1 MFELPE
7 ASTRPIEYTSVPA
20 TADDVGVI
28 HMAGPDVKEADIQY
42 VLDALRNGW
51 YGKDA
56 YRYVE
61 AFERDF
67 ADYHSRAYALMTPNC
82 TTAIH
87 LVLEALGIE
96 PGDDV
101 LVPESTWVGS
111 SAGIRHGGAR
121 EVFMDVEESTWCS
134 SARTLEAAR
143 TDRTRAAIVVDLY
156 GSMPEWNEIEEW
168 SASHGIP
175 VIEDAA
181 EALGGEFDGRRAG
194 NFGIASVFSF
204 HRTKTLTTGEGG
216 ILLTDDQR
224 LFERCRFLRDHGREP
239 GSYFNTEVAFKYM
252 PSNLMAS
259 LAYGQLQ
266 RIDELTG
273 AKHHVFHLFRDL
285 LADLPEVCL
294 NPEPEGTVNGAWAT
308 GVVFTAESGLTGA
321 AAMAFLAER
330 GVPSRPFFYPLSSLP
345 AYADVD
351 TGGPDKNPIAYD
363 LYERGMHLPCAL
375 DMTDPQVEYIA
386 SVVRKYVESS
396 R

>member
-1 MFELPE
+1 MSE
-7 ASTRPIEYTSVPA
+7 ASTRPVEYTSVTTMA
-20 TADDVGVI
+20 EEVGVI
-28 HMAGPDVKEADIQY
+28 HMAGPHVTEADIEY

-67 ADYHSRAYALMTPNC
+67 ACYHDRAYALMTPNC

-87 LVLEALGIE
+87 LVLEALGVQL
-96 PGDDV
+96 GDDV

-111 SAGIRHGGAR
+111 SAGIRHAGAR

-134 SARTLEAAR
+134 SARTLETAR
-143 TDRTRAAIVVDLY
+143 TQATRAAIVVDLY
-156 GSMPEWNEIEEW
+156 GSMPDWNEIEEW
-168 SASHGIP
+168 SAISGIP

-181 EALGGEFDGRRAG
+181 EALGGICNGRRAG
-194 NFGIASVFSF
+194 KFGIASVFSF

-216 ILLTDDQR
+216 ILLTDDLR

-252 PSNLMAS
+252 PSNLMAA
-259 LAYGQLQ
+259 LAFGQLK
-266 RIDELTG
+266 RIEELTG
-273 AKHHVFHLFRDL
+273 AKRHVFHRFRDL
-285 LADLPEVCL
+285 LADLPEVSL

-308 GVVFTAESGLTGA
+308 GIVFSLESSLTGVE
-321 AAMAFLAER
+321 AMEFLAKR

-345 AYADVD
+345 AYVDVD
-351 TGGPDKNPIAYD
+351 TGGAERNPTAYE
-363 LYERGMHLPCAL
+363 LHRRGMHLPCAL
-375 DMTDPQVEYIA
+375 NLTDEQVEYIA
-386 SVVRKYVESS
+386 GVIRQYVESS

>member
-1 MFELPE
+1 
-7 ASTRPIEYTSVPA
+7 
-20 TADDVGVI
+20 
-28 HMAGPDVKEADIQY
+28 MAGPEVTEADIQY

-51 YGKDA
+51 YGRDA

-61 AFERDF
+61 AFETEF
-67 ADYHSRAYALMTPNC
+67 AAYHDRAYALMTPSC

-87 LVLEALGIE
+87 LVLEGLGVDS
-96 PGDDV
+96 GDDV

-111 SAGIRHGGAR
+111 SAGIRHAGAR

-143 TDRTRAAIVVDLY
+143 TERTRAAIVVDLY
-156 GSMPEWNEIEEW
+156 GNMPDWDEIEKW
-168 SASHGIP
+168 SATNGIP

-181 EALGGEFDGRRAG
+181 ESLGGIFGGRRAG
-194 NFGIASVFSF
+194 KFGVASVFSF

-216 ILLTDDQR
+216 ILLTDDRQ

-259 LAYGQLQ
+259 LGYGQLQ

-273 AKHHVFHLFRDL
+273 AKQHVLHLFRDL
-285 LADLPEVCL
+285 LSDLPEVRL
-294 NPEPEGTVNGAWAT
+294 NPEPDGVVNGAWAT
-308 GVVFTAESGLTGA
+308 GVVFTSESGLTGA
-321 AAMAFLAER
+321 GAMTVLAEH
-330 GVPSRPFFYPLSSLP
+330 GVPTRPFFYPLSSLP
-345 AYADVD
+345 AYADVK
-351 TGGPDKNPIAYD
+351 TGGPDRNPTAYA
-363 LYERGMHLPCAL
+363 LYERGLHLPCAL
-375 DMTDPQVEYIA
+375 EMSDQQVEYVSGVI
-386 SVVRKYVESS
+386 RHYVEAS

>member
-1 MFELPE
+1 
-7 ASTRPIEYTSVPA
+7 
-20 TADDVGVI
+20 
-28 HMAGPDVKEADIQY
+28 MAGPNVAEADIAY

-51 YGKDA
+51 YGEDA

-61 AFERDF
+61 AFEREF
-67 ADYHSRAYALMTPNC
+67 ATFHNRSHALLTPNC

-87 LVLEALGIE
+87 LVLEALGIG

-111 SAGIRHGGAR
+111 SAGIRHAGAR
-121 EVFMDVEESTWCS
+121 EVFADVEDSTWCS

-143 TDRTRAAIVVDLY
+143 TEKTCAAVVVDLY
-156 GSMPEWNEIEEW
+156 GNMPDWNEIEEW
-168 SASHGIP
+168 SKAHSIP

-181 EALGGEFDGRRAG
+181 EALGGVFDGRRAG
-194 NFGIASVFSF
+194 NFGVASVFSF

-216 ILLTDDQR
+216 ILLTDDQQ

-259 LAYGQLQ
+259 LAYGQFK
-266 RIDELTG
+266 RVGELTS
-273 AKHHVFHLFRDL
+273 AKRHHLRLFRAR
-285 LADLPEVCL
+285 LAELPEVCL

-308 GVVFTAESGLTGA
+308 GVIFSPESGLTGA
-321 AAMAFLAER
+321 DAMVFLAER
-330 GVPSRPFFYPLSSLP
+330 GVPSRPFFHPLSSLP
-345 AYADVD
+345 AYAGVE
-351 TGGPDKNPIAYD
+351 TGGPERNPTAYD
-363 LYERGMHLPCAL
+363 LFRRGIHLPCAL
-375 DMTDPQVEYIA
+375 NLTDQQVDFIA
-386 SVVRKYVESS
+386 GVIREYVEAS

>member
-1 MFELPE
+1 MSKV
-7 ASTRPIEYTSVPA
+7 STRPVEYTSVTT
-20 TADDVGVI
+20 TADEVGII
-28 HMAGPDVKEADIQY
+28 HMAGPDVTEADIQY

-56 YRYVE
+56 YHYVE

-67 ADYHSRAYALMTPNC
+67 AAYHGRAFGLMTPNC

-87 LVLEALGIE
+87 LVLEALGVE

-111 SAGIRHGGAR
+111 SAGIRHSGAR
-121 EVFMDVEESTWCS
+121 EVFADVEESTWCS

-156 GSMPEWNEIEEW
+156 GNLPNWNEIEEW
-168 SASHGIP
+168 SAAQGVP

-181 EALGGEFDGRRAG
+181 EALGSEFEARRAG

-204 HRTKTLTTGEGG
+204 HRTKTITTGEGG
-216 ILLTDDQR
+216 ILLTDDQN
-224 LFERCRFLRDHGREP
+224 LFERCRFLRDHGREA

-266 RIDELTG
+266 RIAELIS
-273 AKHHVFHLFRDL
+273 AKRHVLRLFRDYL
-285 LADLPEVCL
+285 GDLPEVQL
-294 NPEPEGTVNGAWAT
+294 NPEPLGTVNGAWAT
-308 GVVFTAESGLTGA
+308 GVVFTAESRLTGA
-321 AAMAFLAER
+321 AAMEFLAEH

-345 AYADVD
+345 AYADVK
-351 TGGPDKNPIAYD
+351 TGGPEKNPVAYD
-363 LYERGMHLPCAL
+363 LYQRGMHLPCAL
-375 DMTDPQVEYIA
+375 NMTSPQVRYIA
-386 SVVRKYVESS
+386 RVVRQFVESS